1 MKKLTEAMK
10 QMLDA
15 LAFAHAGE
23 YLTRREKARVLN
35 QASGQVITAPPAP
48 EPVNA
53 PARRNARRIALYLGS
68 ELPSDVMEYVI
79 QTCARLQREL
89 TVLTFQGENTG
100 RALLAPHLEALKA
113 AGVDME
119 LVPLSGDP
127 VSSLQRY
134 LRGHPEVTFLACKD
148 TGYLGHSYLSGN
160 KGKNFLPVP
169 VVTLTTA
176 GEGSAA
182 LDQTASERES
192 TGSVVA

>member
-15 LAFAHAGE
+15 LAYAHAGE

-35 QASGQVITAPPAP
+35 QTSGPLNTAPPTP
-48 EPVNA
+48 EPINA
-53 PARRNARRIALYLGS
+53 PARSNARRIALYLGS
-68 ELPSDVMEYVI
+68 DLPSEVMEYVI

-100 RALLAPHLEALKA
+100 RALLAPHREALQA

-119 LVPLSGDP
+119 LVTLSGDP

-134 LRGHPEVTFLACKD
+134 LRGHPEVAFLACKD

-169 VVTLTTA
+169 VVILTTA
-176 GEGSAA
+176 GERNTA
-182 LDQTASERES
+182 LDQTAAERES